1 MNNLNNYKYER
12 HALGEQQAPRSQVEI
27 PRAANP
33 QRKVALSQILHQNP
47 SDGTH
52 GTHVHGAQLQ
62 KGRDE

>member
-27 PRAANP
+27 PRSANP
-33 QRKVALSQILHQNP
+33 QREVALSQIIHQNT

-52 GTHVHGAQLQ
+52 GAHVYDPQL
-62 KGRDE
+62 